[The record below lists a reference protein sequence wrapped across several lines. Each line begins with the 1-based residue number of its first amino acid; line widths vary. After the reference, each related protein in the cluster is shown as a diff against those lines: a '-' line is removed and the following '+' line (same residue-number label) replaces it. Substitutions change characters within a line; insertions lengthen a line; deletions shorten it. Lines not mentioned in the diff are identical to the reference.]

1 MIVIYHD
8 VGGAHSTAVAANIH
22 INKLP
27 MDMVP
32 SKDELL
38 GLPTFDK
45 IEKEQIGRLI
55 YIGEDE
61 YNAKVY
67 TLSRQR
73 NPNIAIGA
81 ITDMYTI
88 LHGSI
93 DGLFIVDTKPAVNLL
108 MNIGG
113 YTSRRLHW
121 VSFGRPIV
129 TKGTQQAY
137 MDIVNIVKGVKN
149 NMKKGT
155 VRKI

>member
-27 MDMVP
+27 MNRIP
-32 SKDELL
+32 NKQEILS
-38 GLPTFDK
+38 LPTFDK
-45 IEKEQIGRLI
+45 IEKEQVGHLV
-55 YIGEDE
+55 YIGKDE
-61 YNAKVY
+61 HNAQIY

-73 NPNIAIGA
+73 KPNLVISAV
-81 ITDMYTI
+81 TDMYNI
-88 LHGSI
+88 LHGNTNELI
-93 DGLFIVDTKPAVNLL
+93 IVDTKPAVNLL

-113 YTSRRLHW
+113 FTSRRLHW

-137 MDIVNIVKGVKN
+137 MDLVDIVKDVK
-149 NMKKGT
+149 KDL
-155 VRKI
+155 RKHKSK